1 MGDQIKV
8 VIADDNG
15 LFRELLYLA
24 LRPEGGIEVV
34 GDAAN
39 GRQTIDLISDLNP
52 DVVLLDST
60 ISKMDDF
67 EVLQTIRERSL
78 KTKAL
83 MLTPNKDE
91 ATIFSALKAGA
102 KGYISK
108 DASISN
114 LIKAIQVIYEG
125 ELWVER
131 KKIAR
136 YFERDDVADSTGE
149 GREGKHEEML
159 TPREKEI
166 LCILT
171 SGCTNK
177 EIADVLFISDK
188 TVKSHLNSVYRKL
201 NVTRRLQAILYAVNR
216 GLS

>member
-114 LIKAIQVIYEG
+114 LIKAIQVIHEG